1 MKYEMM
7 QLINRIR
14 DNINEL
20 DETGISNPLLDEIY
34 ELTAKLEDIIEDVD
48 GAFTGGFDEEYD

>member
-1 MKYEMM
+1 MM